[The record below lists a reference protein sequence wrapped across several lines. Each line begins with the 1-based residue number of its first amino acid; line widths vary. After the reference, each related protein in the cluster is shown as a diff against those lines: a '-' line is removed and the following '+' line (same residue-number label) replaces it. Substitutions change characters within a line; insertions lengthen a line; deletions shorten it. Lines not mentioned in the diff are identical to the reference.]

1 MIPERP
7 MPTAV
12 LFPSEL
18 LIWAGILAVPA
29 LVIAL
34 VVQARAARRERDE
47 GADHDPD
54 PPDVLQ

>member
-1 MIPERP
+1 MIPERL

-18 LIWAGILAVPA
+18 LIWAGVLAVPA

-47 GADHDPD
+47 DRD
-54 PPDVLQ
+54 PPDVLH

>member
-18 LIWAGILAVPA
+18 LIWAGVLALPA

-34 VVQARAARRERDE
+34 VVQARAARRERGE
-47 GADHDPD
+47 DHDADPD
-54 PPDVLQ
+54 PPDVLH